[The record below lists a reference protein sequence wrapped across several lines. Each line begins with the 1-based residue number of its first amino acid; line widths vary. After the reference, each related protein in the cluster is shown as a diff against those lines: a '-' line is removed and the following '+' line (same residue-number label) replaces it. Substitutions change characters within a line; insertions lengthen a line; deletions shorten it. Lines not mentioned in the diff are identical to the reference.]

1 MALPKAHHIETL
13 SEFNSLKFSYDS
25 TNTHYFTGG
34 TDTIVEGTPD
44 ILYTDIAYI
53 KPLSCIYT
61 HAKIYPCPVLEYDN
75 TPTANST
82 NLVNSGN
89 IKNAID
95 GAISGK
101 QDTITGGA
109 SSITTANLTASK
121 VLGSDANGKVAA
133 TSIATTDAEDAVA
146 KRHTQNTDTQ
156 IVSGSNK
163 VEVSASGTAVTG
175 NASVSGDLSV
185 SGNLNVTG
193 KETVEEIVNIKSE
206 NNFITLRDGAQ
217 TAIASGS
224 LSGTKVENY
233 DGLGND
239 LLFGTDASGVFR
251 IGDEGGTLEPIMTR
265 AEAANLAD
273 GELLMWDAT
282 NQRAVKANMSAEK
295 IVVTDSNGNVR
306 TTISISTQEL
316 GTLDG
321 ISSNIQ
327 TQLNA
332 KAPSAN
338 TVNGAPLS
346 NAASY
351 FYGVSTSAANATQKE
366 VSIPSITALNAGQV
380 IVISPTINTDTIQNA
395 TLKLNN
401 FGAYPISYVNF
412 NQVTLNI
419 WNVAFPSVFVFT
431 GSVWR
436 FVCRGFYDAG
446 MTIEEGIIGTASGQR
461 TISPYVL
468 TNVIYRQID
477 KFVGTRAMT
486 EDAYWDL
493 VAAGTVQENTLY
505 ITYDNDWEG

>member
-34 TDTIVEGTPD
+34 TDTVVEGTPD

-53 KPLSCIYT
+53 KPLSAIYT
-61 HAKIYPCPVLEYDN
+61 HAKIYPCPVLEYDSE
-75 TPTANST
+75 PKANSR
-82 NLVNSGN
+82 NLVNSGCVYT
-89 IKNAID
+89 
-95 GAISGK
+95 AISGK
-101 QDTITGGA
+101 QATITGA
-109 SSITTANLTASK
+109 ATTITTANLTASK

-133 TSIATTDAEDAVA
+133 TSIATTDAADAVS
-146 KRHTQNTDTQ
+146 KKHEQNTDTKIQ
-156 IVSGSNK
+156 SGNNK
-163 VEVSASGTAVTG
+163 VEVSASGTAITG
-175 NASVSGDLSV
+175 NGSVSGNLSI

-273 GELLMWDAT
+273 GQLLMWDAT
-282 NQRAVKANMSAEK
+282 NQRAVKAYKTPYRAL
-295 IVVTDSNGNVR
+295 ITDGNGNID
-306 TTISISTQEL
+306 TSSCSSTEL
-316 GTLDG
+316 GCVHGVT
-321 ISSNIQ
+321 SSIQ

-332 KAPSAN
+332 KASSAN

-351 FYGVSTSAANATQKE
+351 FYGVSTSAAADTMKT

-380 IVISPTINTDTIQNA
+380 IVVVPTITTNGILDA
-395 TLKLNN
+395 TLKLND
-401 FGAYPISYVNF
+401 FSAYKIHFYNLDGVSSEEWSAG
-412 NQVTLNI
+412 I
-419 WNVAFPSVFVFT
+419 PSMFLFT
-431 GSVWR
+431 GDKWL
-436 FVCRGFYDAG
+436 FLGRGFEPKPMSVA
-446 MTIEEGIIGTASGQR
+446 EGIEGTSQTLRSVRADYLQQIIHG
-461 TISPYVL
+461 
-468 TNVIYRQID
+468 QID

-486 EDAYWDL
+486 EDAYWDA
-493 VAAGTVQENTLY
+493 VTAGTVQSNTLY